1 VIVPRRIFRLLDSR
15 ERFHAVVL
23 ITVTP
28 LAALGEMGAVAAML
42 PFLSVVVDPRAVAA
56 SPLNDLLTRFG
67 GLAERQTLVLLLGT
81 AAAVVLLLT
90 NALIVASVW
99 MMLRFSWNLHH
110 RLSATLLA
118 RYLHKPY
125 SYFLS
130 KNSAGLA
137 ASLVGHV
144 GQVTEGILVPALTVF
159 GRGAASL
166 ALIGFLGVTEP
177 LLALAALGLISGIY
191 GVFYISLARRRLQ
204 ELGTRRIKQ
213 NVAIGQLIN
222 EAFGGIKEIKLL
234 HAEQAFSDAYRPLS
248 QSLCRD
254 RVLEILIS
262 VAPRYIVEAVAF
274 GGIVLL
280 TLAIGR
286 DGHTLP
292 LLGTFAF
299 AGYRLMPSI
308 QHVFASL
315 VQIRANLPALDSLE
329 SDLAAGPTAAGAE
342 EAPSEAI
349 AGEPISPR
357 TSIELRQVTFRYPG
371 AKAPALENFS
381 LELRAKTMIGLI
393 GPTGSGKT
401 TVVDLLLG
409 LLRPEQGELQV
420 DGIGIGPSNLE
431 RWQRSLAY
439 VPQHIYLSDTT
450 IVRNVA
456 FGVPDDEIDR
466 CRVEEACRAA
476 KIHDFI
482 VQRLPDGYDTT
493 VGERG
498 VRLSGGE
505 RQRLGIARAIYRRR
519 EVLLLDEATSAL
531 DRKTEEE
538 VMKAIH
544 QLAGEQT
551 IIMIAHRET
560 TLRECDSI
568 YRIVRGRLQVVG
580 TYAALVNEESK
591 RVERS
596 DQGAA

>member
-1 VIVPRRIFRLLDSR
+1 
-15 ERFHAVVL
+15 
-23 ITVTP
+23 
-28 LAALGEMGAVAAML
+28 
-42 PFLSVVVDPRAVAA
+42 
-56 SPLNDLLTRFG
+56 
-67 GLAERQTLVLLLGT
+67 
-81 AAAVVLLLT
+81 
-90 NALIVASVW
+90 
-99 MMLRFSWNLHH
+99 
-110 RLSATLLA
+110 
-118 RYLHKPY
+118 
-125 SYFLS
+125 
-130 KNSAGLA
+130 
-137 ASLVGHV
+137 
-144 GQVTEGILVPALTVF
+144 
-159 GRGAASL
+159 
-166 ALIGFLGVTEP
+166 
-177 LLALAALGLISGIY
+177 
-191 GVFYISLARRRLQ
+191 
-204 ELGTRRIKQ
+204 
-213 NVAIGQLIN
+213 
-222 EAFGGIKEIKLL
+222 
-234 HAEQAFSDAYRPLS
+234 
-248 QSLCRD
+248 
-254 RVLEILIS
+254 
-262 VAPRYIVEAVAF
+262 
-274 GGIVLL
+274 
-280 TLAIGR
+280 
-286 DGHTLP
+286 
-292 LLGTFAF
+292 
-299 AGYRLMPSI
+299 LMPSI

-466 CRVEEACRAA
+466 RRVEEACRAA

-580 TYAALVNEESK
+580 TYAALVSEESK
-591 RVERS
+591 RVEHS